1 MGYTNGIRIF
11 VTQFFWMRTACILA
25 IFFAQCFQLCAQ
37 VTDNEYP
44 CATKYAHRLQQNV
57 SNQQQVAYYQYPSMN
72 KYNVSYLKLDI
83 SAETNSRIIAGS
95 ALTLAKAVAPMDSFI
110 TELRSN
116 MTVDSIFINGVK
128 KTFSRAS
135 DHIFVPLSPAIP
147 AGNNISALVYY
158 RGTANSTGVFAG
170 ISNGLSYTATLS
182 ESYQAR
188 EWFPVKQQLQDK
200 FDSVEIWVTT
210 SNINKVGSNGLLQ
223 GVDALPNNKSRYRWK
238 SINKM
243 NYYMPSISVGNYM
256 EYLNYA
262 KPAAM
267 APDSILIQHYIY
279 DNATYFN
286 SNKANLDKTPAFIEK
301 FSELYGLYPFKNEKY
316 GHAQASIGG
325 GMEHQTM
332 STMVSFGSTLI
343 AHELGHQ
350 WWGDHVTCA
359 KWNDIWLNEGF
370 ATYSEQLLI
379 EKLPSLFTTTAAAN
393 MLSLHSSVMSVAN
406 GSVYL
411 PDASV
416 YDENRIFSSRLSYN
430 KGGAIIHTLRFE
442 MQSDTLF
449 FKTLRNFQTQF
460 KDSVATGEDFKTV
473 AQNTS
478 GKNLNDFFTQWYYGE
493 GYPTYNITYYKPTT
507 DSIYLVVNE
516 TVSAP
521 TVTPFFKG
529 LLELTIQ
536 SAQGDTTI
544 LVNVAYNNQGFKLK
558 CAKNPTGIIVDP
570 NNWIIN
576 KTGTITNGVVVPV
589 VLKSFTG
596 VANDNCQF
604 ALQWKVEQESF
615 IEQYDIQSSTDGKN
629 FTTIATSNALG
640 WNANMYN
647 YLYTGTPA
655 SKIYFRL
662 KMIHKDHSFS
672 YSSVLALLSPCAG
685 HFNVNLS
692 PVPVQQMLHIKIEEP
707 TNTPA
712 TIQLLNGNGQILY
725 QEKVNLSTGSQTIV
739 WSKMDRY
746 PAGNYI
752 IRIQNEDGSSLSK
765 KFIKK

>member
-1 MGYTNGIRIF
+1 MWVSVYLSLNF
-11 VTQFFWMRTACILA
+11 LLMRTACLLA
-25 IFFAQCFQLCAQ
+25 IVLIHSFQLSAQ
-37 VTDNEYP
+37 LTDNVYP
-44 CATKYAHRLQQNV
+44 CANKYAHRWQQNV
-57 SNQQQVAYYQYPSMN
+57 TNQQQVAYYQYPSMN

-83 SAETNSRIIAGS
+83 SAETNSRVIAGS
-95 ALTLAKAVAPMDSFI
+95 ALTTAKTVNVLDSFI
-110 TELRSN
+110 TELKSN
-116 MTVDSIFINGVK
+116 MTVDSVFINGVK
-128 KTFSRAS
+128 KTFSVGS

-147 AGNNISALVYY
+147 AGSSISALIYY
-158 RGTANSTGVFAG
+158 RGTANSTGIFAG
-170 ISNGLSYTATLS
+170 TSSGLNYTATLS

-200 FDSVEIWVTT
+200 FDSVAIWVTT
-210 SNINKVGSNGLLQ
+210 SNVNKVGSNGLLQ
-223 GVDALPNNKSRYRWK
+223 GIDPMPNNKVRYRWK
-238 SINKM
+238 SNNKM
-243 NYYMPSISVGNYM
+243 NYYMPSIAVGNYM

-267 APDSILIQHYIY
+267 APDSIMIQHYIY
-279 DNATYFN
+279 DNTTYFN
-286 SNKANLDKTPAFIEK
+286 TNKANLDKTPAFIEK

-316 GHAQASIGG
+316 GHTQASIGG

-350 WWGDHVTCA
+350 WWGDNVTCA

-379 EKLPSLFTTTAAAN
+379 EKLPSLFSTTAAAN

-442 MQSDTLF
+442 MQSDSLF
-449 FKTLRNFQTQF
+449 FKTLQNFQTQF

-493 GYPTYNITYYKPTT
+493 GYPTYNITYYKPTA

-521 TVTPFFKG
+521 IVTPFFKG

-544 LVNVAYNNQGFKLK
+544 LVNVAYNNQGFKVK
-558 CAKNPTGIIVDP
+558 CLKNPTGIVVDP

-589 VLKSFTG
+589 VLKNFTG
-596 VANDNCQF
+596 VANDNCNVS
-604 ALQWKVEQESF
+604 LQWNVEQESF
-615 IEQYDIQSSTDGKN
+615 IDAYQIESSTDGKN
-629 FTTIATSNALG
+629 FNAIGTTRALG
-640 WNANMYN
+640 WNTNQYN
-647 YLYTGTPA
+647 YLYTGLAT
-655 SKIYFRL
+655 SKMYFRL
-662 KMIHKDHSFS
+662 KLLHKDHSFS
-672 YSSVLALLSPCAG
+672 YSNIISLLSPCAG
-685 HFNVNLS
+685 HLTLNLS
-692 PVPVQQMLHIKIEEP
+692 PVPVQQILQIKIEEP
-707 TNTPA
+707 SQTMA
-712 TIQLLNGNGQILY
+712 TIQLLNTYGQILH
-725 QEKVNLSTGSQTIV
+725 QERVNLQMGSQSIV